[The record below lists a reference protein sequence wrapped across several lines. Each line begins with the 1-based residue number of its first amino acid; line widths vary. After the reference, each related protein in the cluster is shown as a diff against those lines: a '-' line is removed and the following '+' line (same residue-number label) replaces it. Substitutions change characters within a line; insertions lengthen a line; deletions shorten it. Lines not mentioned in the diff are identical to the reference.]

1 MRRQYPGKKIVFS
14 LGRLVPYKGF
24 CYLVEAAKHLSD
36 DYVLLIGGTGPL
48 KEELQSQIEA
58 LGLEKKVWLL
68 GYVPDEALPAYFCA
82 CDLFCL
88 SSVMKTEAFGIVQIE
103 AMSLGKPVVAT
114 RIPQSGVSWVNAHGE
129 SGRNVTPCCAEEL
142 ADAIVDITH
151 DEKTYRAYCDG
162 ARLRW
167 QNYFT
172 LDKMIDDVM
181 SIYNR
186 VL

>member
-1 MRRQYPGKKIVFS
+1 
-14 LGRLVPYKGF
+14 
-24 CYLVEAAKHLSD
+24 
-36 DYVLLIGGTGPL
+36 
-48 KEELQSQIEA
+48 
-58 LGLEKKVWLL
+58 
-68 GYVPDEALPAYFCA
+68 
-82 CDLFCL
+82 
-88 SSVMKTEAFGIVQIE
+88 MKTEAFGIVQIE

-114 RIPQSGVSWVNAHGE
+114 RILQSGVSWVNAHGE

-142 ADAIVDITH
+142 ADAIVDITRA
-151 DEKTYRAYCDG
+151 EKTYRAYCDG

-172 LDKMIDDVM
+172 LDKMIDDVI